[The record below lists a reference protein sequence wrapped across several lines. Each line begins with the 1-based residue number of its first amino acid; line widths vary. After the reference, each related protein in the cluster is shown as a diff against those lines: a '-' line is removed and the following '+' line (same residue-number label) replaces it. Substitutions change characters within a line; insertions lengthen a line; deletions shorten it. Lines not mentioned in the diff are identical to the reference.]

1 MSDNSL
7 RVLHITSRSDFGGGP
22 EHLYQQI
29 LLQKSEIN
37 LFVAAPKQYP
47 YFNKFRD
54 ITGEK
59 NICRIDDRSFSIFD
73 LIKLKNF
80 VRKNKINLIHSHGKG
95 AGLYSRLLTFF
106 LGIKTIHTLH
116 GFHYEDYSY
125 FLRKLYF
132 LYEILMS
139 KITAKIICV
148 SQNEKNILLKKRICG
163 ENKITVITNGVC
175 IPDSCERKSDRMMK
189 VITQQF
195 NYQKIDFY
203 FKF

>member
-106 LGIKTIHTLH
+106 LGIKTS
-116 GFHYEDYSY
+116 YS
-125 FLRKLYF
+125 
-132 LYEILMS
+132 S
-139 KITAKIICV
+139 WV
-148 SQNEKNILLKKRICG
+148 SL
-163 ENKITVITNGVC
+163 
-175 IPDSCERKSDRMMK
+175 
-189 VITQQF
+189 
-195 NYQKIDFY
+195 
-203 FKF
+203 